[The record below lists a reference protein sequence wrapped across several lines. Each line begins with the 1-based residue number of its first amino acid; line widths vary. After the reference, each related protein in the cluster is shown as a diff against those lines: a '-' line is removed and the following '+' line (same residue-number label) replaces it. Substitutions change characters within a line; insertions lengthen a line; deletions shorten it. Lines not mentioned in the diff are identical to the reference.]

1 MRTLLNSRWAQLV
14 LVAAL
19 IAVPGFML
27 SSGYFLRVGAL
38 VWISA
43 IAVIGLNLLLGYA
56 GQVSLGHAGFFGI
69 GAYSVAVLPARLG
82 VDTILA
88 LVLGAI
94 ASGLLAFLVGRP
106 ILRLRGHFLAVATLG
121 LGILVWMVLANEIP
135 VTGGPDGMQV
145 KRLELF
151 GTRIRSPEMWYWI
164 SGGTLLI
171 AVVLA
176 QNLMASPTG
185 RALRALHDSEMAA
198 RVIGV
203 NAARYKLIVFT
214 ISAVYAAVA
223 GSYFALFNG
232 YVTPQAADFLH
243 SVELVTMVVVGGM
256 GSILGSILG
265 AAVLVILPQ
274 ALTVFKEYEHLMLGA
289 FIIVMMIFMRD
300 GIVPSLARIFEP
312 RSQT

>member
-1 MRTLLNSRWAQLV
+1 MMQGWLGSRWMQL
-14 LVAAL
+14 LVMAIL
-19 IAVPGFML
+19 IVVPGLLL
-27 SSGYFLRVGAL
+27 SSSYYFRIGAL

-69 GAYSVAVLPARLG
+69 GAYAVAVLPEHYG
-82 VDTILA
+82 FDTLLSLLA
-88 LVLGAI
+88 GAI
-94 ASGLLAFLVGRP
+94 VSGLLAFLIGRP

-121 LGILVWMVLANEIP
+121 LGILVWIVLANEIAW
-135 VTGGPDGMQV
+135 TGGPDGMPV

-151 GTRIRSPEMWYWI
+151 GQRIRSPETWYWI
-164 SGGTLLI
+164 SGATLLL

-198 RVIGV
+198 RVIGID
-203 NAARYKLIVFT
+203 AARYKLVVFT

-243 SVELVTMVVVGGM
+243 SVELVTMVVIGGM
-256 GSILGSILG
+256 GSILGSVLG
-265 AAVLVILPQ
+265 AAVLVVLPQ
-274 ALTVFKEYEHLMLGA
+274 ALTVFKEYEHLMLGL
-289 FIIVMMIFMRD
+289 FIIVMMIFLRE
-300 GIVPSLARIFEP
+300 GVVPSLARLFQS
-312 RSQT
+312 RSR